1 MICSIREAPRPPYS
15 TGHEMPTQP
24 ALYIVRCHSTRRS
37 NVARSGATL
46 PESYRRP
53 ILLCYFQGKT
63 LEEAARLLGC
73 PKATVATTIRRSS
86 RRKASC
92 SGV

>member
-15 TGHEMPTQP
+15 IGHEMPTQP
-24 ALYIVRCHSTRRS
+24 ALYIVRCHSTAPLER
-37 NVARSGATL
+37 VAVGGHALVVRIVDAQVVG
-46 PESYRRP
+46 R
-53 ILLCYFQGKT
+53 F
-63 LEEAARLLGC
+63 AASHCR
-73 PKATVATTIRRSS
+73 IS